1 MRIRSILGL
10 LSEAWLAIG
19 AVHIAPGSTSHCGMR
34 TEHGNRVHRRHLP
47 AGFLVLLAFLTVALS
62 ACTPEPS
69 ADALKGPAKSVS
81 AAVQATILA
90 VDLRNTDR
98 TTAAAGT
105 TVADDML
112 GEVESAIDE
121 VEGLAVA
128 TDDDQILRDDMVAT
142 FSTVSRSILHARDA
156 FTAPRGESDL
166 SQPRQLPVVLGEL
179 KAATEQLDA
188 LMTRAGIQ

>member
-1 MRIRSILGL
+1 M
-10 LSEAWLAIG
+10 
-19 AVHIAPGSTSHCGMR
+19 
-34 TEHGNRVHRRHLP
+34 
-47 AGFLVLLAFLTVALS
+47 
-62 ACTPEPS
+62 
-69 ADALKGPAKSVS
+69 
-81 AAVQATILA
+81 QATILA
-90 VDLRNTDR
+90 VELRNTDR

-156 FTAPRGESDL
+156 LTAPRGEPDL

-179 KAATEQLDA
+179 KEATEQLDA
-188 LMTRAGIQ
+188 LMTKAGIQ